1 VKNSLEGSKANSSR
15 QKNQQTLRQLKEFSL
30 RKKVERG
37 MEKCEQSLWDLWE
50 LVSGSCIHY
59 RSSRRRKDI
68 EKERELL

>member
-1 VKNSLEGSKANSSR
+1 
-15 QKNQQTLRQLKEFSL
+15 LKEFSL